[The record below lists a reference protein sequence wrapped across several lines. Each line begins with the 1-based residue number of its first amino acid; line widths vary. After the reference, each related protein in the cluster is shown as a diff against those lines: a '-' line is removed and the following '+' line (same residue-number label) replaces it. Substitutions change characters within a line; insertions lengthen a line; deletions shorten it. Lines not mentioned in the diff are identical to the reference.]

1 MISKSFRVEGGY
13 PHRVHRS
20 KKGRKSAA
28 KHFARRAI
36 RPYLLYLRKKAE
48 ERDIH
53 E

>member
-1 MISKSFRVEGGY
+1 LEGGY

-20 KKGRKSAA
+20 KKGRKPAA

-36 RPYLLYLRKKAE
+36 RPYLEHLRRKAE
-48 ERDIH
+48 ERADD